1 MRIWFPLATLLSAGW
16 LLLVSVLVSR
26 GGGSGAQASDA
37 AGLLRQSQEVMRE
50 LDSFQL
56 EYVSLSEGLGTTY
69 RVLWQRPDSVHV
81 LYPNLVAHYETGK
94 DPVITDYGFAEAIAV
109 GDRLYFRQC
118 AEEDEDCQP
127 WQENARQRIYMPGS
141 HPGQLDPLWT
151 IELLGLVSSPQ
162 IVGQDDVEGVA
173 STHIQGRTDLVQA
186 TVQSMRRA
194 EETRGPLDWGE
205 ECTATPTEPGGET
218 QEKCHQTT
226 LDEYIAMV
234 EESAAEEGWSGPVP
248 VEVWVGEDDR
258 RVRRFD
264 LLQYAPVEVVAMSFT
279 YSQFNEVDIQ
289 PPQ

>member
-1 MRIWFPLATLLSAGW
+1 ML
-16 LLLVSVLVSR
+16 
-26 GGGSGAQASDA
+26 
-37 AGLLRQSQEVMRE
+37 E
-50 LDSFQL
+50 LDSLQFQMTTQWEGR
-56 EYVSLSEGLGTTY
+56 EYTY
-69 RVLWQRPDSVHV
+69 RVVWQSPDSFHV
-81 LYPNLVAHYETGK
+81 LSPYVTAEYETGK

-173 STHIQGRTDLVQA
+173 CTRIRGRTDLVQA

-218 QEKCHQTT
+218 QEECHQTT
-226 LDEYIAMV
+226 LDEYIAMI

-279 YSQFNEVDIQ
+279 FSRFNEVDIQ
-289 PPQ
+289 PPK